1 MDDYLF
7 MWTLCGQEKI
17 YEEEPGV
24 NGESRKDVP
33 KTIRFQGVYIVE
45 RHIVKYI
52 HKRKDT

>member
-1 MDDYLF
+1 MF
-7 MWTLCGQEKI
+7 MWTLCGQEKM
-17 YEEEPGV
+17 YEKELGV